1 MRGMRPEDLYEIQ
14 WVRGAAI
21 SPDGERIAFVVQRL
35 DRESDRNKSQIWVVP
50 ARGRSEPRPF
60 TSGEGSDTAPVWS
73 PDGRHLAFLSRRN
86 EDEGAQLYVIAADGG
101 EARRVTE
108 LPHGAGAP
116 SWAPDSQR
124 IAFAAKTGPKPPAD
138 SKAAKPARRID
149 RLSYKLNGEGFTY
162 DRPEQIHVVDALEEG
177 AKPRQLT
184 HGGYASIG
192 PAWSPDGTQLAFVS
206 ARHRTR
212 ESDGRNDLWVVPAEG
227 GRARRVTKT
236 DGAHGGPAWSPDGR
250 RIASLYSTDFPA
262 NRTVHVTDVR
272 SGRTSPL
279 DPDFDRQC
287 AGDLFSGAS
296 NPRWLDDRSVAVIA
310 QDHGSANPVVAT
322 AGRGT
327 RWLTRGKRGATS
339 LSVSA
344 DGRTAAV
351 VASTLATPAE
361 VHVLDMRSGRM
372 RRRTNLN
379 AGWLE
384 QVETASATAHRV
396 ATAAGVEV
404 DYWIMEPAGRVEGR
418 RYPVLLNVHG
428 GPFGQYGE
436 DFFDEFQVYSAAGYG
451 VVFCNPR
458 GSSGQSTEFARA
470 IVGNLGGPDFDD
482 VMAAFEAALE
492 RMPWADQS
500 RLGILGGSYGGFM
513 TSWAIGHTDRFAAA
527 CSERAVNDWYLMQGA
542 SDIGHSFNRRY
553 LGERASTFED
563 LHAVLRQSPST
574 YVNDMHTPVLILH
587 SEDDLRCPMS
597 QAEHLWVAL
606 KQLGRQVEFV
616 RFPDETHEL
625 SRSGR
630 PSHRVERF
638 EIILDWFDRQLRAR
652 RRRGRSRG

>member
-1 MRGMRPEDLYEIQ
+1 MRGMRPADLYKIQ

-21 SPDGERIAFVVQRL
+21 SPDGARIAFVVQRL
-35 DRESDRNKSQIWVVP
+35 DRKTDRNRSQIWLVDTP
-50 ARGRSEPRPF
+50 GRSAPRAF
-60 TSGEGSDTAPVWS
+60 TSGEGSDTAPAWS

-86 EDEGAQLYVIAADGG
+86 EGEGAQLYVIPVDGG
-101 EARRVTE
+101 EARRVTD

-116 SWAPDSQR
+116 TWSPDSRR
-124 IAFAAKTGPKPPAD
+124 IAFAARTGPKPPPTD
-138 SKAAKPARRID
+138 SKDARPARRID
-149 RLSYKLNGEGFTY
+149 RLAYKLNGEGFTY
-162 DRPEQIHVVDALEEG
+162 DRPQQIFVVDALEEG
-177 AKPRQLT
+177 AKARQLT
-184 HGGYASIG
+184 RGRHASVG
-192 PAWSPDGTQLAFVS
+192 PAWSPDGRQLAFVS
-206 ARHRTR
+206 ARHRKA
-212 ESDGRNDLWVVPAEG
+212 EADGRSDLWVVPAEG
-227 GRARRVTKT
+227 GRARRLTHT
-236 DGAHGGPAWSPDGR
+236 DGAYGGPAWSPDGR
-250 RIASLYSTDFPA
+250 SIASIFAPDFPA
-262 NRTVHVTDVR
+262 NRTVHVTDLH
-272 SGRTSPL
+272 SGRTRPL
-279 DPDFDRQC
+279 DPDFDRQS
-287 AGDLFSGAS
+287 AGDLFSGSS

-310 QDHGSANPVVAT
+310 QDHGTANPIVSTEGA
-322 AGRGT
+322 GT
-327 RWLTRGKRGATS
+327 RWISRGKRAVVS
-339 LSVSA
+339 LSIA
-344 DGRTAAV
+344 NDGQTAAV
-351 VASTLATPAE
+351 VASTLSTPGE
-361 VHVLDMRSGRM
+361 VYVVDMASGRM
-372 RRRTNLN
+372 RQRTRLN
-379 AGWLE
+379 AAWLGTV
-384 QVETASATAHRV
+384 QPAPASSHRV
-396 ATAAGVEV
+396 GTAAGVEV
-404 DYWIMEPAGRVEGR
+404 DYWIMEPANRAQGR

-436 DFFDEFQVYSAAGYG
+436 DFFDEFQVFSAAGYG

-458 GSSGQSTEFARA
+458 GSSGQSSAFASA
-470 IVGNLGGPDFDD
+470 IVGNMGGPDFDD

-587 SEDDLRCPMS
+587 SENDLRCPMS
-597 QAEHLWVAL
+597 QAEHLWVSL
-606 KQLGRQVEFV
+606 TQLGRDVEFV

-638 EIILDWFDRQLRAR
+638 EIILDYFARKLR
-652 RRRGRSRG
+652 RRRR